1 MGGVWERLIRSTR
14 QVLRA
19 ILKEQLV
26 SDEVLQTVIAEATQ
40 ILNSRPLTRNSDS
53 PMDEDPLT
61 PNHLLNLRPTSSLPR
76 GVFDK
81 DDLSCRKSWRQA
93 QYLANVFW
101 RRWIREYLPSLLER
115 KKWNN
120 PRRNLKIGDL
130 VLIAD
135 ENYPRGQWPLA
146 MVTEVMPGKDG
157 YVRAV
162 KVKTSSAVSTRANH
176 RRRGEDK
183 INTTIL
189 TRPVAKLCL
198 LEMDGE

>member
-1 MGGVWERLIRSTR
+1 MGGVRERLIRLTR

-40 ILNSRPLTRNSDS
+40 ILNSRPLTRKSDS

-61 PNHLLNLRPTSSLPR
+61 PNHLLNLRPTSSLPP

-120 PRRNLKIGDL
+120 PRRNLI
-130 VLIAD
+130 
-135 ENYPRGQWPLA
+135 
-146 MVTEVMPGKDG
+146 KD
-157 YVRAV
+157 
-162 KVKTSSAVSTRANH
+162 
-176 RRRGEDK
+176 RRFGAHSR
-183 INTTIL
+183 
-189 TRPVAKLCL
+189 
-198 LEMDGE
+198 